1 MFFVCFLK
9 SYVQYIF
16 KDCYIN
22 FHFDLIVK
30 YFQPSGDEASGQML
44 SSSPAA
50 ALDFLNVQDFSH
62 NPTVHRSSS
71 MTDCGACSE
80 QFIKMGLPSFR
91 PSYLFLLQVFMDVVH
106 EAFRLRLDQRPNG
119 EPTHLSIRP
128 VSISSPL
135 LAHLAKS
142 NVSFCRHLTSVVC
155 LPWSINFSHF
165 NLLLWY
171 PLAKWSETW

>member
-1 MFFVCFLK
+1 MFLK
-9 SYVQYIF
+9 IICPVF
-16 KDCYIN
+16 NVCYIN

-30 YFQPSGDEASGQML
+30 YFQPSGDEASSQML

-71 MTDCGACSE
+71 MTDCEACSE

-135 LAHLAKS
+135 LAHLANELLPS
-142 NVSFCRHLTSVVC
+142 LDVRRLSSVVR
-155 LPWSINFSHF
+155 
-165 NLLLWY
+165 
-171 PLAKWSETW
+171 